1 MKAIVY
7 TKYGP
12 PEVLQV
18 REVPKPIPKDN
29 EILVKVFAT
38 TVSAGDWRLRKPD
51 PFAARLMNG
60 LLRPKKVTILGF
72 ELAGEVEAIGGGVT
86 TFKKGDQVYAH
97 CGFGFGGYAEY
108 KCLPEEGAAPKGGV
122 VALKPAN
129 LSYEEAAAIPFGG
142 LAALNILRKGDIENR
157 TKVMVYGAS
166 GSAGVYAVQLAKH
179 YGAEVTAV
187 CSSGNF
193 GLVQSLGAD
202 KVIDYTQEDFTKRPE
217 RYDLIFDAVGKL
229 YSGLSRSRF
238 RKALAAGGDYVSVH
252 MKRVD
257 RPEDLVALKELI
269 EAGKMKPVID
279 RRYPMA
285 EIAAAHK
292 YAETKHKKG
301 NVVITVVEG
310 EKGEQGAEDCP

>member
-12 PEVLQV
+12 PEVLQIV
-18 REVPKPIPKDN
+18 EVPKPVPREN

-60 LLRPKKVTILGF
+60 LLRPTKVTILGF
-72 ELAGEVEAIGGGVT
+72 ELAGEVEAVGGGVT
-86 TFKKGDQVYAH
+86 TFKEGDEVYAH

-108 KCLPEEGAAPKGGV
+108 KCLPERDAKPRGGV
-122 VALKPAN
+122 VALKPIN

-157 TKVMVYGAS
+157 DRVMVYGAS
-166 GSAGVYAVQLAKH
+166 GSSGVYAVQLAKH

-187 CSSGNF
+187 CSSRNF
-193 GLVQSLGAD
+193 DLVQSLGAD
-202 KVIDYTQEDFTKRPE
+202 HVIDYTQEDVTKRPE

-229 YSGLSRSRF
+229 YSGLPKSRF
-238 RKALAAGGDYVSVH
+238 TKALAPGGEYVSVH

-257 RPEDLVALKELI
+257 RPEDLTALKELI
-269 EAGKMKPVID
+269 EAGKLKPVID
-279 RRYPMA
+279 RVYAMA
-285 EIAAAHK
+285 EIAAAHR
-292 YAETKHKKG
+292 YVETKRKKG
-301 NVVITVVEG
+301 NVVITIRESATG
-310 EKGEQGAEDCP
+310 QQGTGHP

>member
-7 TKYGP
+7 SRYGP
-12 PEVLQV
+12 PEVLKLKD
-18 REVPKPIPKDN
+18 VPKPIPDDG
-29 EILVKVFAT
+29 ELLVKVFAT

-60 LLRPKKVTILGF
+60 LLKPKKITVLGF
-72 ELAGEVEAIGGGVT
+72 ELAGEVEAVGSGVE

-122 VALKPAN
+122 VALKPTN

-157 TKVMVYGAS
+157 DRVMIYGAS
-166 GSAGVYAVQLAKH
+166 GSAGVYAVQLAKY

-187 CSSGNF
+187 CSTGNF
-193 GLVQSLGAD
+193 ELVKSLGAD
-202 KVIDYTQEDFTKRPE
+202 KTIDYTKEDFTRRPE

-229 YSGLSRSRF
+229 FTGLSRSKF
-238 RKALAAGGDYVSVH
+238 RKALSPNGEYVSVE

-257 RPEDLVALKELI
+257 RPEDLLTLKELI
-269 EAGKMKPVID
+269 EEGKMKPVID

-285 EIAAAHK
+285 EIAEAHR
-292 YAETKHKKG
+292 YAQTKHKKG
-301 NVVITVVEG
+301 NVVIAVSHS
-310 EKGEQGAEDCP
+310 D

>member
-7 TKYGP
+7 TRYGP
-12 PEVLQV
+12 PEVL
-18 REVPKPIPKDN
+18 RGEEVPKPVPRDN

-38 TVSAGDWRLRKPD
+38 TVSAGDWRLRRPD
-51 PFAARLMNG
+51 PLAARLMNG
-60 LLRPKKVTILGF
+60 LLRPRKVTILGF
-72 ELAGEVEAIGGGVT
+72 ELAGEVETIGGAVT

-108 KCLPEEGAAPKGGV
+108 KCLSEEGAAPKGGV
-122 VALKPAN
+122 VALKPTN

-157 TKVMVYGAS
+157 NRVMVYGAS

-202 KVIDYTQEDFTKRPE
+202 NVIDYTQEDFTQRPE

-229 YSGLSRSRF
+229 YSGLSTSRF
-238 RKALAAGGDYVSVH
+238 RKALAPGGEYVSVH

-257 RPEDLVALKELI
+257 QPADLLTLKQLI

-285 EIAAAHK
+285 EIAEAHR
-292 YAETKHKKG
+292 YVETKHKKG
-301 NVVITVVEG
+301 NVVITIREMD
-310 EKGEQGAEDCP
+310 E

>member
-7 TKYGP
+7 ARYGP

-38 TVSAGDWRLRKPD
+38 TVTAGDWRLRKPD

-72 ELAGEVEAIGGGVT
+72 ELAGQVEAIGGGVT
-86 TFKKGDQVYAH
+86 TFKEGDEVYAH

-108 KCLPEEGAAPKGGV
+108 KCLPERDAKPRGGV
-122 VALKPAN
+122 VALKPTN

-157 TKVMVYGAS
+157 DRVMVYGAS
-166 GSAGVYAVQLAKH
+166 GSSGVYAVQLAKH
-179 YGAEVTAV
+179 YGAEVTGV
-187 CSSGNF
+187 CSSRNF

-202 KVIDYTQEDFTKRPE
+202 EVIDYTKEDFTQRPE

-229 YSGLSRSRF
+229 YTGLSKSKF
-238 RKALAAGGDYVSVH
+238 RKALSPGGDYVSVE
-252 MKRVD
+252 MQRKD
-257 RPEDLVALKELI
+257 RPEDLLALKELI
-269 EAGKMKPVID
+269 ETGKMKPVID

-285 EIAAAHK
+285 EIAEAHR

-301 NVVITVVEG
+301 NVVIVVRES
-310 EKGEQGAEDCP
+310 EKSPQGAEEQT

>member
-7 TKYGP
+7 AKYGP
-12 PEVLQV
+12 PEVLQIAD
-18 REVPKPIPKDN
+18 VPKPAPQDN

-51 PFAARLMNG
+51 PLAARLMNG

-72 ELAGEVEAIGGGVT
+72 ELAGEVEDTGSGVT
-86 TFKKGDQVYAH
+86 AFRKGDQVYAH

-108 KCLPEEGAAPKGGV
+108 KCLPEEGADPKSGV
-122 VALKPAN
+122 VALKPTN

-157 TKVMVYGAS
+157 NRVMVYGAS
-166 GSAGVYAVQLAKH
+166 GSSGVYAIQLAKH

-187 CSSGNF
+187 CSSRNF
-193 GLVQSLGAD
+193 DLVQSLGAD
-202 KVIDYTQEDFTKRPE
+202 HVIDYTQEDVTKRPE

-229 YSGLSRSRF
+229 YSGLSASRF
-238 RKALAAGGDYVSVH
+238 RRALAPGGEYVSVH

-257 RPEDLVALKELI
+257 RREDLLTLKQLI
-269 EAGKMKPVID
+269 EEGKLKPVID
-279 RRYPMA
+279 RVYPMA
-285 EIAAAHK
+285 EIAEAHR
-292 YAETKHKKG
+292 YVETKHKRG
-301 NVVITVVEG
+301 NVVITVRESEESRQEAEG
-310 EKGEQGAEDCP
+310 RA

>member
-12 PEVLQV
+12 PKVLQIV
-18 REVPKPIPKDN
+18 DVPKPIPKDN

-51 PFAARLMNG
+51 PLAARLING

-72 ELAGEVEAIGGGVT
+72 ELAGEVEATGAAVT
-86 TFKKGDQVYAH
+86 TFNNGDQVYAH

-108 KCLPEEGAAPKGGV
+108 KCLSEEGAAPKGGV
-122 VALKPAN
+122 VALKPTN
-129 LSYEEAAAIPFGG
+129 LTYEEAAAIPFGG

-157 TKVMVYGAS
+157 DRVMVYGAS
-166 GSAGVYAVQLAKH
+166 GSSGVYAVQLAKH
-179 YGAEVTAV
+179 YKAEVTAV

-202 KVIDYTQEDFTKRPE
+202 NVIDYTKEDFTKRPE

-229 YSGLSRSRF
+229 YSGLSKSRF
-238 RKALAAGGDYVSVH
+238 RKALAPGGEYVSVH

-257 RPEDLVALKELI
+257 RPEDLLTLKQLI
-269 EAGKMKPVID
+269 EAGKIKPVID

-285 EIAAAHK
+285 EIAEAHR

-301 NVVITVVEG
+301 NVVITVREMD
-310 EKGEQGAEDCP
+310 E

>member
-122 VALKPAN
+122 VALKPTN

-179 YGAEVTAV
+179 YGAKVTAV

-285 EIAAAHK
+285 EIAEAHR
-292 YAETKHKKG
+292 YAETRHKKG
-301 NVVITVVEG
+301 NVVITVVDG
-310 EKGEQGAEDCP
+310 EKSEQGAEDCP

>member
-7 TKYGP
+7 SRYGP
-12 PEVLQV
+12 PEVLKLKD
-18 REVPKPIPKDN
+18 VPKPIPDDG
-29 EILVKVFAT
+29 ELLVKVFAT

-60 LLRPKKVTILGF
+60 LLKPKKITVLGF
-72 ELAGEVEAIGGGVT
+72 ELAGEVEAVGSGVE

-122 VALKPAN
+122 VALKPTN
-129 LSYEEAAAIPFGG
+129 LSCEEAAAIPFGG

-157 TKVMVYGAS
+157 DRVMIYGAS
-166 GSAGVYAVQLAKH
+166 GSAGVYAVQLAKY

-187 CSSGNF
+187 CSTGNF
-193 GLVQSLGAD
+193 ELVKSLGAD
-202 KVIDYTQEDFTKRPE
+202 KTIDYTKEDFTKRPE

-229 YSGLSRSRF
+229 FTGLSRSKF
-238 RKALAAGGDYVSVH
+238 RRALSPNGEYVSVE

-257 RPEDLVALKELI
+257 RPEDLLTLKELI
-269 EAGKMKPVID
+269 EEGKMKPVID

-285 EIAAAHK
+285 EIAEAHR
-292 YAETKHKKG
+292 YAQTKHKKG
-301 NVVITVVEG
+301 NVVIAVSHS
-310 EKGEQGAEDCP
+310 D